1 MPISRIWKNNKHFNI
16 KTMAIGKWIDN
27 LKGLFNEGPM
37 KELTEE
43 LHEEPEVRLSAEK
56 VVITDEFRETFNVN
70 SPVKNNMRNSFLF
83 SLLVMASHIVIAD
96 GKVEP
101 EEYEFLG
108 RFLREN
114 FSEEAELEG
123 MDVVKKLIAKHDE
136 LEARKPNAFLQ
147 LIGDCGSQI
156 SSSLSEELRYQLLSM
171 LALIVKS
178 DTNVSDREVETL
190 KEVAVYIGMKPTD
203 VDALMNLDEAEAK
216 DGWQWMK

>member
-1 MPISRIWKNNKHFNI
+1 
-16 KTMAIGKWIDN
+16 MAIGKWIDN

-83 SLLVMASHIVIAD
+83 SMLVMASHIVIAD

-156 SSSLSEELRYQLLSM
+156 SGSLSEELRYQLLSM

-203 VDALMNLDEAEAK
+203 IDALMNLDPQQAK
-216 DGWQWMK
+216 DNWQWMKP